1 VNGRNFESLKSI
13 TVAGQNVDINNITVF
28 NSETLQFILPAI
40 TITEGQDVVNGK
52 IIVTTEFGTS
62 GSSVNFTF
70 NPELQNVTM
79 SSPGG
84 LANTSVTEVTS
95 VSQQDR
101 IGSDLNPQNIG
112 AVPLVVSTETK
123 SALGGN
129 EILTITVNPE
139 AGSWVI
145 DDTPSFSYDY
155 KVNQTQNNSN
165 STILTTTTYE
175 GNNKTLEGYVSS
187 DGQTFSIDREDFIN
201 SQFDIDREEFKDVS
215 LRINTMIYLRAT
227 PLDKEKNPKNFERQ
241 YPFEIVI
248 PPSAPPNP
256 ARIIEVS
263 NVNDFNLPSLR
274 GQNFYN
280 IEKPNGGYI
289 TFEFVCE
296 NVIVKQSP
304 KVFSI
309 PQNIEQAITV
319 QNSGNTKYTNLITL
333 RSLGQF
339 QLGIPFEVSQYPGIT
354 FTARS
359 QIFIL

>member
-1 VNGRNFESLKSI
+1 
-13 TVAGQNVDINNITVF
+13 
-28 NSETLQFILPAI
+28 
-40 TITEGQDVVNGK
+40 
-52 IIVTTEFGTS
+52 
-62 GSSVNFTF
+62 
-70 NPELQNVTM
+70 M
-79 SSPGG
+79 
-84 LANTSVTEVTS
+84 
-95 VSQQDR
+95 
-101 IGSDLNPQNIG
+101 
-112 AVPLVVSTETK
+112 
-123 SALGGN
+123 
-129 EILTITVNPE
+129 LTITVNPE

-145 DDTPSFSYDY
+145 DDIPSFSYDY

-201 SQFDIDREEFKDVS
+201 SQFDIDREEFKDVL
-215 LRINTMIYLRAT
+215 LRINTMIYLKAT

-263 NVNDFNLPSLR
+263 NVNDIALPPLQ
-274 GQNFYN
+274 GEHFYN

-309 PQNIEQAITV
+309 PQNIEQVITV
-319 QNSGNTKYTNLITL
+319 QNDGNTRYTNLITL

-339 QLGIPFEVSQYPGIT
+339 QMGIQFEVSQYPGIT

-359 QIFIL
+359 PIFIL